1 MKIDTLIHI
10 ICKFGDSTTR
20 RTEID
25 DDQSHMTA
33 HDLEVFIITQ
43 LLQTEFCMQMQQLLR
58 CCSALTREAAAA
70 GSWTRKLS
78 AHCPARSSS
87 GATPCPPQSP
97 PAVKSDGLW
106 VKADRHHRPV
116 PQTDRDHRRD
126 RCSRAAVA
134 GRASRSAARGCDTA
148 RCVCVIAV

>member
-43 LLQTEFCMQMQQLLR
+43 LLQTEFCMWMQQLLR

-70 GSWTRKLS
+70 GS
-78 AHCPARSSS
+78 
-87 GATPCPPQSP
+87 
-97 PAVKSDGLW
+97 
-106 VKADRHHRPV
+106 
-116 PQTDRDHRRD
+116 
-126 RCSRAAVA
+126 
-134 GRASRSAARGCDTA
+134 
-148 RCVCVIAV
+148 